1 MEMEGMKIE
10 TMKIGDNAGIPAVV
24 WGEASDRVIIAV
36 HGNLSNKADAP
47 IRHLAVHALPRGY
60 QVLSFDLSES
70 DHGICKIQM
79 EEDQPVCQ

>member
-36 HGNLSNKADAP
+36 HGNLSL
-47 IRHLAVHALPRGY
+47 IH
-60 QVLSFDLSES
+60 
-70 DHGICKIQM
+70 I
-79 EEDQPVCQ
+79 